1 MALENHPNILDSGK
15 MKTLAF
21 ATAAVALLAFA
32 VPASAQMASA
42 EMDGGP
48 HRGAGWSR
56 WHDQDAR
63 FNAGPQYRF
72 MISHGYTVDDAKAR
86 RGDDGA
92 RPYEGAYMG
101 RGGNMGTPYRGER
114 MGGYQ
119 GAAMRGDQGAAM
131 GGNQGAA
138 MGGNQGAAMGG
149 NQGAAMGG
157 NQGGNMGAMNP
168 QPMPPH

>member
-1 MALENHPNILDSGK
+1 

-21 ATAAVALLAFA
+21 ATATVALLAFA
-32 VPASAQMASA
+32 VPASAQ
-42 EMDGGP
+42 MDGGP

-56 WHDQDAR
+56 WHDPDAR

-72 MISHGYTVDDAKAR
+72 MISHGYTVDDARAR
-86 RGDDGA
+86 RGDDWE

-101 RGGNMGTPYRGER
+101 RGGNMGMPYRGER

-119 GAAMRGDQGAAM
+119 GAAMGGNMRGNQGAGMGGNM
-131 GGNQGAA
+131 GGNQGAG

-168 QPMPPH
+168 PPMPPH

>member
-1 MALENHPNILDSGK
+1 

-42 EMDGGP
+42 QMDGGP

-72 MISHGYTVDDAKAR
+72 MTSHGYTVDDARAR

-101 RGGNMGTPYRGER
+101 RGGNMGMPYRGDR
-114 MGGYQ
+114 GDYQ

-149 NQGAAMGG
+149 NQG
-157 NQGGNMGAMNP
+157 GNMGPMNP
-168 QPMPPH
+168 PPMPPR